1 MPVDPNSKTGSESE
15 GNIMLKRSPANP
27 IITPEMVKPSRS
39 DFKVDGT
46 FNAGVTRHGNEI
58 VMLVRIAESVIS
70 VNQRDIV
77 VPTLGHKD
85 GTWSLGLTV
94 FRRDD
99 PAFDFSDPR
108 EIKLVADRRQA
119 FLTSMSH
126 LRIARSSD
134 GISFTIDDQPFLFP
148 ANRYE
153 KFGCEDPRI
162 TVIEGR
168 HYINY
173 TSVSDLGISTS
184 LAVTDDFVSYERLGI
199 IFSPDN
205 RDVCLFPR
213 KIGGHYWALHR
224 PAPSHFGAPEIWLAN
239 SPDLINWG
247 NHRILAERTGTG
259 WQSSKIGG
267 GTQML
272 ETEKGWLQIYHG
284 VDKHQRYCLG
294 AMLLDLHDPSIVI
307 GRLDTPIAEPTEP
320 YEIKGFFD
328 NVVFT
333 CGAIL
338 GDNELR
344 IYYGAADRVMA
355 LGTVAL
361 EDIWRAMRI

>member
-1 MPVDPNSKTGSESE
+1 M
-15 GNIMLKRSPANP
+15 
-27 IITPEMVKPSRS
+27 
-39 DFKVDGT
+39 
-46 FNAGVTRHGNEI
+46 
-58 VMLVRIAESVIS
+58 
-70 VNQRDIV
+70 
-77 VPTLGHKD
+77 
-85 GTWSLGLTV
+85 
-94 FRRDD
+94 
-99 PAFDFSDPR
+99 
-108 EIKLVADRRQA
+108 ADRRQA

-126 LRIARSSD
+126 LRIARSGD
-134 GISFTIDDQPFLFP
+134 GISFTVDDQPFLFP
-148 ANRYE
+148 GNRYE

-162 TVIEGR
+162 TLIEGR

-213 KIGGHYWALHR
+213 KISRRYWALHR
-224 PAPSHFGAPEIWLAN
+224 PAPLHFGAPEIWLAS
-239 SPDLINWG
+239 SPDLTSWG
-247 NHRILAERTGTG
+247 NHRILAERRGTG

-284 VDKHQRYCLG
+284 VDVHQRYSLG
-294 AMLLDLHDPSIVI
+294 ALLLDLRDPSIVI

-320 YEIKGFFD
+320 YEKKGFFD
-328 NVVFT
+328 NVLFT

-338 GDNELR
+338 DDNDLR
-344 IYYGAADRVMA
+344 VYYGAADRVMA
-355 LGTVAL
+355 LGTIAL
-361 EDIWRAMRI
+361 QDLWRAMRI

>member
-1 MPVDPNSKTGSESE
+1 MNRNSKPGSENES
-15 GNIMLKRSPANP
+15 NIMLKRSFANP

-46 FNAGVTRHGNEI
+46 FNAGVTRHGDEI
-58 VMLVRIAESVIS
+58 VMLVRVAESVIS
-70 VNQRDIV
+70 VNPREIV
-77 VPTLGHKD
+77 VPTLGHEG
-85 GTWSLGLTV
+85 GTWILGLTV

-108 EIKLVADRRQA
+108 EIKLVADRRQT

-134 GISFTIDDQPFLFP
+134 GIKFTVDDQPFLFP

-153 KFGCEDPRI
+153 KFGCEDARI
-162 TVIEGR
+162 TLIEGR

-173 TSVSDLGISTS
+173 TSVSDLGICTS
-184 LAVTDDFVSYERLGI
+184 LAVTDDFVTHERLGI

-224 PAPSHFGAPEIWLAN
+224 PAPSHFGAPNIWLAN
-239 SPDLINWG
+239 SPDLIHWG
-247 NHRILAERTGTG
+247 NHRILAERTDTG

-267 GTQML
+267 GAPML
-272 ETEKGWLQIYHG
+272 ETEKGWLQVYHG
-284 VDKHQRYCLG
+284 VDQHQRYSLG
-294 AMLLDLHDPSIVI
+294 ALLLDLHDPSVVV
-307 GRLDTPIAEPTEP
+307 RQLDTPIAKPTEP
-320 YEIKGFFD
+320 YEIRGFFH

-338 GDNELR
+338 DDKELR

-361 EDIWRAMRI
+361 DELWHAMRV